1 MTERTVGAVLR
12 GRPAWNGISRYYDD
26 DGPVSAELDL
36 DNAPAAKNVIQ
47 RRAATEGRPY
57 SIFNRSKSMRTRSF
71 TVLLIALLLAST
83 SIAQTPQRSASDTM
97 RDFYRLMREK
107 KYREAFGI
115 SIYRPAIEGLST
127 EQFNDLKTD
136 FDKMAIAVSEKIPDK
151 VDITGEQISGDVA
164 TVFVRVVDADG
175 KEKVEPASLIKI
187 DNAWVVGDK
196 ESLEL
201 VKKAGKKFF
210 FEARINAHHSDVQD
224 MLTRIGLA
232 QVVYSQGHNGQYG
245 NTAELIAAGLI
256 PKDLE
261 GVESTGYRFQ
271 VIRPADAK
279 SWYATA
285 EPAEYGRTGLLS
297 FYLDASG
304 VRSGDAG
311 GKPLVVKN

>member
-1 MTERTVGAVLR
+1 
-12 GRPAWNGISRYYDD
+12 
-26 DGPVSAELDL
+26 
-36 DNAPAAKNVIQ
+36 
-47 RRAATEGRPY
+47 
-57 SIFNRSKSMRTRSF
+57 MRTRSITLF
-71 TVLLIALLLAST
+71 IALLLAST
-83 SIAQTPQRSASDTM
+83 SIAQTPPRSPTDTM

-107 KYREAFGI
+107 KYREAFSI

-127 EQFNDLKTD
+127 DEFNDLKTD
-136 FDKMAIAVSEKIPDK
+136 FDKMATAVSEKIPDK

-164 TVFVRVVDADG
+164 TVFVKVVDADG
-175 KEKVEPASLIKI
+175 KERIEPAALIKI
-187 DNAWVVGDK
+187 DNAWVVGDR

-201 VKKAGKKFF
+201 VRKSGKKFF

-224 MLTRIGLA
+224 MLTRISLA
-232 QVVYSQGHNGQYG
+232 QVVYAQGHNGQFA

-271 VIRPADAK
+271 VVRPADGK

-285 EPAEYGRTGLLS
+285 EPAEYGRTGRLS

-304 VRSGDAG
+304 VRSGDSG